1 MKRIM
6 IIALVVVTVLCALGY
21 GIYYSTL
28 PGGLP
33 AVWTIEKA
41 DQADVGKTV
50 SLSFSSMLDNGGDL
64 FVYVFDPQKDSGRLA
79 VFSFIPNDMVNYR
92 ITVYAPEWAG
102 ADGLYEA
109 FDNEFSAKV
118 VSVTNVSMV
127 EAQLLNA
134 STRFSEEQ
142 IQRYADSELMDVINA
157 TSPDSGEATQF
168 YFGRLSDGSRT
179 EKHWTAITE
188 DLIVCIVANSKEN
201 CSDQFRI
208 ALDNLLRTV
217 RRFWLQNELGL

>member
-1 MKRIM
+1 MKRII
-6 IIALVVVTVLCALGY
+6 IIALVVVIVLCAVGY

-41 DQADVGKTV
+41 DQSDVGKTV
-50 SLSFSSMLDNGGDL
+50 SLSFSSMFDNGGDL

-79 VFSFIPNDMVNYR
+79 VFSLNPNDIGNYLV
-92 ITVYAPEWAG
+92 TVYAPEWTG
-102 ADGLYEA
+102 ADGLCKA
-109 FDNEFSAKV
+109 LDDDFPAKV
-118 VSVTNVSMV
+118 VSVTNVSML
-127 EAQLLNA
+127 EAQYLRASTHYSKDRFNLLN
-134 STRFSEEQ
+134 
-142 IQRYADSELMDVINA
+142 DSEFLNIQNPA
-157 TSPDSGEATQF
+157 EPDTGNATQF

-188 DLIVCIVANSKEN
+188 DLSVCIVANSKEN